1 MNAILAILQWFW
13 ALVLRAIR
21 GIVADTP
28 HANLFPDAQETP
40 NSPDDADTIPRI
52 PVMSD
57 ANAEPETDAKPEV
70 KYTTDLSDDFFTGLA
85 QMGKQQGWD
94 PALLLQ
100 VMSHES
106 GIKANAYNA
115 SGPAYGLIQFF
126 GKGYS
131 YVRNLNAAQQVPLI
145 AAYYH
150 PHAPYANAGQVYGQN
165 FLPQRMV
172 DRGRDPSTVLTV
184 AGESYYEQNVRRDK
198 DGNLI
203 GGLDFNRDG
212 KITIEDLQ
220 NVAEHA
226 AQSLGARYSE
236 AYARLRY
243 AQSQLGVSVSGRV
256 GSTVSIIA
264 LWVVSAAA
272 LYWWRKNL

>member
-1 MNAILAILQWFW
+1 MNAILTILQWVW
-13 ALVLRAIR
+13 AQVLRAIR
-21 GIVADTP
+21 AATAGTP
-28 HANLFPDAQETP
+28 HANLFPDNQGDD
-40 NSPDDADTIPRI
+40 NPDDLPDTIPRM
-52 PVMSD
+52 PVSM
-57 ANAEPETDAKPEV
+57 NAPAEQEQDAKPEV
-70 KYTTDLSDDFFTGLA
+70 RYTSDLSDAFFSGLA
-85 QMGKQQGWD
+85 EMGRAQGWD

-106 GIKANAYNA
+106 GIRADAYNP

-131 YVRNLNAAQQVPLI
+131 YVKNLSAEQQVPLI

-150 PHAPYANAGQVYGQN
+150 SHAPYANAGQVYGQN
-165 FLPQRMV
+165 YLPARMV
-172 DRGRDPSTVLTV
+172 ERGRDPSTVLSE
-184 AGESYYEQNVRRDK
+184 AGEAFYDQNTS
-198 DGNLI
+198 
-203 GGLDFNRDG
+203 LDFNKDG

-226 AQSLGARYSE
+226 AQSLGARYTE

-243 AQSQLGVSVSGRV
+243 AQTQLGVNIAGKV
-256 GSTVSIIA
+256 GSTVSLVA
-264 LWVVSAAA
+264 LWVASAAM

>member
-13 ALVLRAIR
+13 ALVMRAIR

-28 HANLFPDAQETP
+28 HSNLFTDPETP
-40 NSPDDADTIPRI
+40 DNPDNLSDTIPRI
-52 PVMSD
+52 PVMN
-57 ANAEPETDAKPEV
+57 APAEPEEDTKPEV
-70 KYTTDLSDDFFTGLA
+70 VATKDLSDSFFSALA
-85 QMGKQQGWD
+85 EMGRAQGWD

-106 GIKANAYNA
+106 GIKADAYNPG
-115 SGPAYGLIQFF
+115 GPAFGLIQFF

-131 YVRNLNAAQQVPLI
+131 YVRNLSAEQQVPLI

-165 FLPQRMV
+165 FLPARMLS
-172 DRGRDPSTVLTV
+172 RGRDPSTIL
-184 AGESYYEQNVRRDK
+184 AEQGEAFYDK
-198 DGNLI
+198 NPS
-203 GGLDFNRDG
+203 LDFNKDG

-236 AYARLRY
+236 AYDRLRW
-243 AQSQLGVSVSGRV
+243 AQKQLGVSVVGKV
-256 GSTVSIIA
+256 GSTVSLIA
-264 LWVVSAAA
+264 LWIISATA
-272 LYWWRKNL
+272 LYYWRKNL